1 MGLSIYPI
9 LLSLSTIKP
18 KKEIVLLC
26 SEKSLPYGEIIKTY
40 AFKLGYNQDQ
50 IKIVSQIKESDTA
63 SIYKVME
70 EVIKEYSNEIIA
82 NDISS
87 KTNQSTKIELL
98 IKKTK
103 VLLEEISKTTNE
115 CAYLG
120 IFDDY
125 KVSYINQIDL
135 SNQELKTRNNIGV
148 QTNLHTSALGK
159 SILAFGNYDLEKI
172 KFNQYTNNTI
182 TNINKLKKDIE
193 QVREKGYSIDNKEYQ
208 DGMCCVAVPLF
219 NKENILIGAVGISG
233 NSIRLDSK
241 KIHEIGEVISNL
253 VSKHIISY

>member
-1 MGLSIYPI
+1 MPNQIKSLSKGLKVYRFIADYGKPI
-9 LLSLSTIKP
+9 LAVTLCEKLQIDKSTMSR
-18 KKEIVLLC
+18 LLKTLKDEDFI
-26 SEKSLPYGEIIKTY
+26 SYLEK
-40 AFKLGYNQDQ
+40 
-50 IKIVSQIKESDTA
+50 
-63 SIYKVME
+63 
-70 EVIKEYSNEIIA
+70 SNEIIA
-82 NDISS
+82 NDISN

-98 IKKTK
+98 IKSTK
-103 VLLEEISKTTNE
+103 VLLEEISEKTNE

-148 QTNLHTSALGK
+148 QVNLHTSALGK

-172 KFNQYTNNTI
+172 KFNQFTNNTI
-182 TNINKLKKDIE
+182 TNIENLKKEILE
-193 QVREKGYSIDNKEYQ
+193 VKNKGYSIDNKEYQ

-233 NSIRLDSK
+233 NSMRLKANKLS
-241 KIHEIGEVISNL
+241 EIGEIISDI
-253 VSKHIISY
+253 VSKYSIVY

>member
-1 MGLSIYPI
+1 MPSSIK
-9 LLSLSTIKP
+9 SLSKGLKVYRFIVDYGKP
-18 KKEIVLLC
+18 LLAVTLC
-26 SEKSLPYGEIIKTY
+26 EKLQIDKSTMSRLLKTLKDEDFISY
-40 AFKLGYNQDQ
+40 LE
-50 IKIVSQIKESDTA
+50 ES
-63 SIYKVME
+63 K
-70 EVIKEYSNEIIA
+70 EIIA
-82 NDISS
+82 NDISY

-135 SNQELKTRNNIGV
+135 SNREIKTRNNIGI
-148 QTNLHTSALGK
+148 QANLHTSALGK

-182 TNINKLKKDIE
+182 THINKLKEEIE
-193 QVREKGYSIDNKEYQ
+193 EIKNRGFSIDNKEYQ
-208 DGMCCVAVPLF
+208 DGMCCVGVPLF
-219 NKENILIGAVGISG
+219 NHENILIGAVGISG
-233 NSIRLDSK
+233 NSSRLEK
-241 KIHEIGEVISNL
+241 NKLIEIG
-253 VSKHIISY
+253 KIISDLVFKQTIIY

>member
-1 MGLSIYPI
+1 MPNQIKSLSKGLKVYRFIADYGKPI
-9 LLSLSTIKP
+9 LAVTLCEKLQIDKSTMSR
-18 KKEIVLLC
+18 LL
-26 SEKSLPYGEIIKTY
+26 KTLKDEDFISY
-40 AFKLGYNQDQ
+40 LEN
-50 IKIVSQIKESDTA
+50 
-63 SIYKVME
+63 
-70 EVIKEYSNEIIA
+70 SNEIIA
-82 NDISS
+82 NDISN

-148 QTNLHTSALGK
+148 QVNLHTSALGK
-159 SILAFGNYDLEKI
+159 SMLAFGNYDLEKI
-172 KFNQYTNNTI
+172 KFNQFTSNTI
-182 TNINKLKKDIE
+182 TDIDKLKAEIQLVKN
-193 QVREKGYSIDNKEYQ
+193 KGYSVDNKEYQ

-233 NSIRLDSK
+233 SSFRLKDNK
-241 KIHEIGEVISNL
+241 LNEIGELISDI
-253 VSKHIISY
+253 VSKYSIVY

>member
-1 MGLSIYPI
+1 MDYGKPI
-9 LLSLSTIKP
+9 LAVTLCEKLQINKSTMSR
-18 KKEIVLLC
+18 LLKTLKDEDFI
-26 SEKSLPYGEIIKTY
+26 SYLEK
-40 AFKLGYNQDQ
+40 
-50 IKIVSQIKESDTA
+50 
-63 SIYKVME
+63 
-70 EVIKEYSNEIIA
+70 SNEIIA
-82 NDISS
+82 NDISN

-98 IKKTK
+98 IKSTK
-103 VLLEEISKTTNE
+103 VLLEEISEKTNE

-148 QTNLHTSALGK
+148 QVNLHTSALGK

-172 KFNQYTNNTI
+172 KFNQFTSNTI
-182 TNINKLKKDIE
+182 TNIENLKKEILE
-193 QVREKGYSIDNKEYQ
+193 VKNKGYSIDNKEYQ

-233 NSIRLDSK
+233 NSMRLKANKLS
-241 KIHEIGEVISNL
+241 EIGEIISDI
-253 VSKHIISY
+253 VSKYSIVY